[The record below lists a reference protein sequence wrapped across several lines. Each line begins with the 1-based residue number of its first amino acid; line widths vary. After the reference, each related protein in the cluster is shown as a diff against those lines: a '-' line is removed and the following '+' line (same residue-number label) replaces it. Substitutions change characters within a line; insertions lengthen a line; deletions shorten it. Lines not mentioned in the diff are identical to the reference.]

1 MNCIEAKEQIEFY
14 VLGELSQSQ
23 QRRLKSH
30 LADCPDC
37 RKAEAEYRLIIGKI
51 RRSSKANLR
60 PTDLER
66 NILASVEREVGT
78 IARRSIV
85 SPMRTLAASIAACLL
100 IGLAAWQIWFPH
112 SNDPAKSSS
121 AIQPNPARS
130 FSAAQPNMNL
140 RSISTGARSSPASM
154 ADDIV
159 IRGENIYL
167 LFDNGSKANVAAF
180 DYGTG
185 TQKWASETESHGFIT
200 ADDTQ
205 LYCLAPS
212 EQGRLDLV
220 AINTAD
226 GKTLWRHTEQG
237 PDLMQSPCTPTILP
251 GNRICWVV
259 NTTIHVLDTSNGEV
273 LWTYSMSDKGRLSE
287 AVVVDG
293 SLYVADTDE
302 LCCFDIES
310 GRQSW
315 RSQYSSNVSRWVS
328 PLLAVA
334 DGQICVAFRLRS
346 GKSKLLCMELANR
359 NVLWTRTIPHTSRL
373 CIAGNTLYLRS
384 QDVQAVDRTSGDLL
398 WSFPSRGCSPV
409 TYANGRVYFLDSNDQ
424 GHLVALD
431 GQTGRELWTLTEMRS
446 CDAFVR
452 IGDMGYLKTY
462 DGIVHVIA
470 FSG

>member
-14 VLGELSQSQ
+14 VLGELSESQ
-23 QRRLKSH
+23 GRRLGSH
-30 LADCPDC
+30 LAECSDC
-37 RKAEAEYRLIIGKI
+37 RKAEAEYRLIIGEI
-51 RRSSKANLR
+51 RQSAQANLR
-60 PTDLER
+60 PTGLER
-66 NILASVEREVGT
+66 DILASVEREVGT
-78 IARRSIV
+78 IGRRSIAD
-85 SPMRTLAASIAACLL
+85 PMKAIAASIAACLL

-112 SNDPAKSSS
+112 INDPAKSSS
-121 AIQPNPARS
+121 A
-130 FSAAQPNMNL
+130 AQPNMDL

-159 IRGENIYL
+159 VRGENIYL
-167 LFDNGSKANVAAF
+167 LLENGSKSNVAAF
-180 DYGTG
+180 DYETG
-185 TQKWASETESHGFIT
+185 TQKWTSETESHGFIT
-200 ADDTQ
+200 ADDRQ
-205 LYCLAPS
+205 LYCLAPG

-220 AINTAD
+220 AIDTAD
-226 GKTLWRHTEQG
+226 GKTLWRHTERG
-237 PDLMQSPCTPTILP
+237 PDLLQSPCTPTMLP
-251 GNRICWVV
+251 GNRICWVA
-259 NTTIHVLDTSNGEV
+259 NTTIYVLGTSDGEV
-273 LWTYSMSDKGRLSE
+273 LWTYSMPDKGRLSE
-287 AVVVDG
+287 AVVVG
-293 SLYVADTDE
+293 ESLYVADTGE
-302 LCCFDIES
+302 ICCFDIES
-310 GRQSW
+310 GRQTW
-315 RSQYSSNVSRWVS
+315 RLEYSSNVSRWAN

-359 NVLWTRTIPHTSRL
+359 KVLWTRSIPHTSRL

-409 TYANGRVYFLDSNDQ
+409 TYANGRIYFLDSNDQ

-462 DGIVHVIA
+462 DGVIHVIA